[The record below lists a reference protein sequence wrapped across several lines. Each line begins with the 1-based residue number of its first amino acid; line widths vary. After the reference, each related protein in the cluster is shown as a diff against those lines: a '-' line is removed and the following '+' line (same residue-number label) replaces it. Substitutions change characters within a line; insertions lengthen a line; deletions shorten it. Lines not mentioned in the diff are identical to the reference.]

1 MKLLPLS
8 SVVSLWL
15 ETDCSSLSCLQVR
28 GQEQE
33 VAGGEQEQEVAEGD
47 RSIREESRSMRRE
60 AGVRSRMYERKYV
73 MAGDMILIPTWTQ
86 GCMRCWVGCRGGEA
100 PGHPSGTDRPGGH
113 S

>member
-33 VAGGEQEQEVAEGD
+33 VAGGEQEQEVAERD
-47 RSIREESRSMRRE
+47 RSQEHKGGVKEHEKGGRRNQEQDVRESM
-60 AGVRSRMYERKYV
+60 
-73 MAGDMILIPTWTQ
+73 
-86 GCMRCWVGCRGGEA
+86 
-100 PGHPSGTDRPGGH
+100 
-113 S
+113 